1 VRADDYPSPADPT
14 TTNGSAGLT
23 RVERLRLERS
33 RRRGRVSTGVR
44 IVSGLLAVAVLVGSG
59 WAWASYRSFESNI
72 VRIDAI
78 PAPETSGPSKAP
90 HQDVDGKDQN
100 ILIVGNDSRDGAT
113 AAELADLGTTADPG
127 ASNTDTMMLM
137 HVPANGSRA
146 SVISFPRDSY
156 VAIPG
161 HGMGKLN
168 SAYSYGV
175 QDAGGDAAGG
185 ARLLIRTLSA
195 LTGLTIDHYVS
206 VGLLGFYR
214 ISKAI
219 GGVPVCLLH
228 PQNAQTDSDQNGSGY
243 SGINLKA
250 GWQTIQGK
258 QALAFVRQRHGVP
271 GGDLGR
277 INRQHYFLSQAF
289 KKIASA
295 GTFLSPTTITKL
307 LDAVRSSIQMDPGLD
322 PLSLLGEFGQ
332 MSAGNITF
340 SNIPTD
346 GSTINE
352 VGWVFLVNPAEVQ
365 AKVAALIGKKPA
377 PVPPASARSG
387 AGRSP
392 AAAAHPALA
401 TPTPPPATSSSDVTT
416 AAQNTGGCID

>member
-1 VRADDYPSPADPT
+1 VA
-14 TTNGSAGLT
+14 
-23 RVERLRLERS
+23 RLRAERVVRRH
-33 RRRGRVSTGVR
+33 RRRHLGLVGARA
-44 IVSGLLAVAVLVGSG
+44 ICGLLAVVVLLASG
-59 WAWASYRSFESNI
+59 WAWSSYHTFASKI

-78 PAPETSGPSKAP
+78 PASETAGPSAARKK
-90 HQDVDGKDQN
+90 DIDGKDEN
-100 ILIVGNDSRDGAT
+100 ILIVGNDSREGAT

-127 ASNTDTMMLM
+127 ASNTDTMMIL
-137 HVPANGSRA
+137 HVPANGGRA

-168 SAYSYGV
+168 SAYTFGTI
-175 QDAGGDAAGG
+175 DGHGDPAAG
-185 ARLLIRTLSA
+185 ARLLNRTLSA

-219 GGVPVCLLH
+219 HGVPVCLLH
-228 PQNAQTDSDQNGSGY
+228 AQNATTDADENGSGY

-250 GWQTIQGK
+250 GWQTIEGK

-271 GGDLGR
+271 GGDIGR
-277 INRQHYFLSQAF
+277 IKRQQYFLSQAF

-295 GTFLSPTTITKL
+295 GTFLNPSTINNL
-307 LDAVRSSIQMDPGLD
+307 LDAVRTSIQMDTGLD
-322 PLSLLGEFGQ
+322 PLSLLGEFGE

-340 SNIPTD
+340 ATMPTD

-352 VGWVFLVNPAEVQ
+352 VGWVFLVSPAEVQ
-365 AKVAALIGKKPA
+365 AKVTAIIGKRPAPATTATPPAVGLRAPAAATQLPLVTPSPSQPA
-377 PVPPASARSG
+377 PVP
-387 AGRSP
+387 
-392 AAAAHPALA
+392 L
-401 TPTPPPATSSSDVTT
+401 PTDVTT
-416 AAQNTGGCID
+416 AQQNTQTCID

>member
-1 VRADDYPSPADPT
+1 MPAHHDASPSEWV
-14 TTNGSAGLT
+14 GSGQAYQSRPT
-23 RVERLRLERS
+23 RVARRQAEKAQ
-33 RRRGRVSTGVR
+33 RRRRRLSTGVR
-44 IVSGLLAVAVLVGSG
+44 IVSGLLALVVLAGSG
-59 WAWASYRSFESNI
+59 WAWASYRSFASKI

-78 PAPETSGPSKAP
+78 PPTPTSGPSASAHK
-90 HQDVDGKDQN
+90 DLDGKDQN

-127 ASNTDTMMLM
+127 ASNTDTMMVM
-137 HVPANGSRA
+137 HVPANGSKA
-146 SVISFPRDSY
+146 SVISFPRDAY

-175 QDAGGDAAGG
+175 TDAKGDPAGGY
-185 ARLLIRTLSA
+185 RLLIRTLSA
-195 LTGLTIDHYVS
+195 LTGLTIDHFVS

-228 PQNAQTDSDQNGSGY
+228 AQNAQTDADENGSGY

-277 INRQHYFLSQAF
+277 IERQHYFLSQAF
-289 KKIASA
+289 KKITSK
-295 GTFLSPTTITKL
+295 GTLLNPSTISKL
-307 LDAVRSSIQMDPGLD
+307 LAAVRSSIQMDPKLD
-322 PLSLLGEFGQ
+322 PVSLLTEFGD

-340 SNIPTD
+340 SDMPTE
-346 GSTINE
+346 GSTINQ
-352 VGWVFLVNPAEVQ
+352 VGWVFLVNP
-365 AKVAALIGKKPA
+365 VAVKSSVATIIGKRPQPTRAPA
-377 PVPPASARSG
+377 TRSAAPS
-387 AGRSP
+387 
-392 AAAAHPALA
+392 AHPAPA
-401 TPTPPPATSSSDVTT
+401 APTPSQTATSDLTT
-416 AAQNTGGCID
+416 AAQNTSQCIN